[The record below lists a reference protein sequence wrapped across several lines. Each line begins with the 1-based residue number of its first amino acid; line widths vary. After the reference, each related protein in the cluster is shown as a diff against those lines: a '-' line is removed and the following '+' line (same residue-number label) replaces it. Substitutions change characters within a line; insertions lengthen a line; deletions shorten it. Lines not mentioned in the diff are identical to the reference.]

1 MNLVNASLPSGAAGA
16 RVRETRAR
24 EHAAVAVQAEHDTH
38 LRRDDAARSRSR
50 RISGIAATAAR
61 GRVARSLVIRKM

>member
-1 MNLVNASLPSGAAGA
+1 MKLVNASLPSGAAGA

-38 LRRDDAARSRSR
+38 LRRDLARTEFPGSKPLP
-50 RISGIAATAAR
+50 
-61 GRVARSLVIRKM
+61 RVAGSRGAW